1 MNSTTPLASL
11 RIDEEQTLL
20 TPQQQLALIKRTT
33 ALAQKTPLR
42 LTPDTNKAWQ
52 LGRYWLPLISKQ
64 ATHGHKPSLS
74 ALLEIDNIIGSPD
87 SDTWSDTLL
96 GWLSDAGLDGINKAE
111 VFAIDSMNDTAE
123 NEEIEQAIATASPL
137 ARYIWADI
145 NPNAIMT
152 YAYKACSKTMLQRLW
167 VLDST
172 VIDIMVDND
181 DFSLASLT
189 AAERALMMA
198 LSDSQHD
205 IIKALAS
212 QASN

>member
-1 MNSTTPLASL
+1 MNSATPLASL
-11 RIDEEQTLL
+11 RIDDEQTLL
-20 TPQQQLALIKRTT
+20 TPQQQLALIERTT
-33 ALAQKTPLR
+33 ALAKKMTLR

-64 ATHGHKPSLS
+64 AAHGHKPSLS
-74 ALLEIDNIIGSPD
+74 ALLEVDNIIGNQD
-87 SDTWSDTLL
+87 SDTWSETLL

-111 VFAIDSMNDTAE
+111 VFAIDSINDTAE
-123 NEEIEQAIATASPL
+123 NEEIEQAIATASPF